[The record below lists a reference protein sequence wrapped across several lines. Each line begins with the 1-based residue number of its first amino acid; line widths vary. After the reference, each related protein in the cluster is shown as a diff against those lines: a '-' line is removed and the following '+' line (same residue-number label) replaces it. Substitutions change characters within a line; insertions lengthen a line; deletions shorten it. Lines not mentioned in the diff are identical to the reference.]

1 MAVSEI
7 IAIESWL
14 YDTLN
19 NDSDLRDLLAVT
31 TKSPGYQQGVYSM
44 LVPQVDP
51 ISKKSPL
58 CPYVVYVAQ
67 DATDDVRTICGQRIL
82 SYPTYT
88 ITVWDRQNGNVS
100 FNRIAPIINR
110 VDELID
116 NQYVNDT
123 TGIFV
128 CNRLRSSIQMPVPES
143 GRVDY
148 GISHTYR
155 FTMQL

>member
-1 MAVSEI
+1 MIVDELLT
-7 IAIESWL
+7 IEQWL
-14 YDTLN
+14 FNTLN
-19 NDSDLRDLLAVT
+19 NDAVLQELLAVT
-31 TKSPGYQQGVYSM
+31 TKVPGYQQGIYTM
-44 LVPQVDP
+44 MAPQVDP
-51 ISKKSPL
+51 ISNKSPV
-58 CPYVVYVAQ
+58 CPMIVYTAM
-67 DATDDVRTICGQRIL
+67 DSTDDVRTMCGQRIL
-82 SYPTYT
+82 SYPTYM

-100 FNRIAPIINR
+100 FNRISPIINR

-123 TGIFV
+123 TGLFV

-155 FTMQL
+155 FTVQL